1 MIHLHWRA
9 RAQNAVKLL
18 ERFFSYQLFWKQRQ
32 HLGQMYPVGESMEA
46 VESQAFTGA
55 ICSGTPTI
63 LQWLSVGILKL
74 ILK

>member
-1 MIHLHWRA
+1 
-9 RAQNAVKLL
+9 
-18 ERFFSYQLFWKQRQ
+18 
-32 HLGQMYPVGESMEA
+32 MEA

-63 LQWLSVGILKL
+63 SWWLSVGILKL